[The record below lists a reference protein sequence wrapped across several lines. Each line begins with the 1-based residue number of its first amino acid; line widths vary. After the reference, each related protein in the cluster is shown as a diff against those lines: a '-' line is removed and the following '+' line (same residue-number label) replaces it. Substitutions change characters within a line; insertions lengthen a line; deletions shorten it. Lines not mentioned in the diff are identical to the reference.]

1 MKKIEAIV
9 RPEQLETLKEA
20 LLKAKINGITINQV
34 FGCGNQ
40 YGWTEYHRGSEVIMN
55 TLPKVEFKIVVS
67 DERLEEIIQIIIKNT
82 QTGEVGDGK
91 IFVTEVIDC
100 IRIRSGER
108 GEKAL

>member
-20 LLKAKINGITINQV
+20 LLKSKVNGITINQV

-40 YGWTEYHRGSEVIMN
+40 YGWTEFHRGSEIIMN
-55 TLPKVEFKIVVS
+55 TLAKVEFKIVIPDS
-67 DERLEEIIQIIIKNT
+67 RLEEIIDIIVKNA
-82 QTGEVGDGK
+82 QTGEIGDGK
-91 IFVTEVIDC
+91 IFVSDISDC

-108 GEKAL
+108 GETAL

>member
-9 RPEQLETLKEA
+9 RPEQIEILKDA

-40 YGWTEYHRGSEVIMN
+40 YGWTEYHRGTEIIMN
-55 TLPKVEFKIVVS
+55 TLPKVEFKIVVP
-67 DERLEEIIQIIIKNT
+67 DERLEEIISIIIQNT

-108 GEKAL
+108 GEVAL

>member
-9 RPEQLETLKEA
+9 RPEQIEILKDA

-40 YGWTEYHRGSEVIMN
+40 YGWTEYHRGTEIIMN
-55 TLPKVEFKIVVS
+55 TLPKVEFKIVVP
-67 DERLEEIIQIIIKNT
+67 DERLEEIISIIVQNS

-91 IFVTEVIDC
+91 ICVTEVIDC

-108 GEKAL
+108 GNAAL

>member
-20 LLKAKINGITINQV
+20 LLKVKVNGITINQV

-40 YGWTEYHRGSEVIMN
+40 YGWTEYHRGSEIIMN
-55 TLPKVEFKIVVS
+55 TLPKVEFKIVVP
-67 DERLEEIIQIIIKNT
+67 DERLEEIVSVIIKNT
-82 QTGEVGDGK
+82 QTGEMGDGK
-91 IFVTEVIDC
+91 IFITDISEC

-108 GEKAL
+108 GDAAL

>member
-9 RPEQLETLKEA
+9 RPEQIEILKDA

-40 YGWTEYHRGSEVIMN
+40 YGWTEYHRGTEIIMN
-55 TLPKVEFKIVVS
+55 TLPKVEFKIVVP
-67 DERLEEIIQIIIKNT
+67 DERLEEIINIIIQNT

-108 GEKAL
+108 GDAAL

>member
-1 MKKIEAIV
+1 MKKIEAII
-9 RPEQLETLKEA
+9 RPEQLETLKDA

-40 YGWTEYHRGSEVIMN
+40 YGWTEYHRGSEIIMN
-55 TLPKVEFKIVVS
+55 TLPKVEFKIVVP
-67 DERLEEIIQIIIKNT
+67 DERLEEIISIITQNT

>member
-9 RPEQLETLKEA
+9 RPEQIEILKDA

-40 YGWTEYHRGSEVIMN
+40 YGWTEYHRGTEIIMN
-55 TLPKVEFKIVVS
+55 TLPKVEFKIVVP
-67 DERLEEIIQIIIKNT
+67 DERLEEIISIIIKNT

-108 GEKAL
+108 GNAAL

>member
-20 LLKAKINGITINQV
+20 LLAAKINGVTINQV

-40 YGWTEYHRGSEVIMN
+40 HGWTEYHRGSEIFMN
-55 TLPKVEFKIVVS
+55 TLPKVEFKIVVQ
-67 DERLEEIIQIIIKNT
+67 DERLEEILDLIIKNAK
-82 QTGEVGDGK
+82 TGEMGDGK
-91 IFVTEVIDC
+91 IFVTDVIDC

-108 GEKAL
+108 GDSAV